1 MLISY
6 IGDKEEE
13 ESVEVKRYY
22 FLFMNGEL
30 EFLLSYFQNIR
41 ILKRFF
47 DGQNWCVELEVI
59 FVVSIHQTI
68 IVLPWMEVMTK
79 HVDSPSFLK
88 EQR

>member
-1 MLISY
+1 MQVLY
-6 IGDKEEE
+6 LGNGEEE

-68 IVLPWMEVMTK
+68 T
-79 HVDSPSFLK
+79 
-88 EQR
+88 

>member
-1 MLISY
+1 MQVLY
-6 IGDKEEE
+6 LGNGEEE

-30 EFLLSYFQNIR
+30 EFLLSYFQSIR

-68 IVLPWMEVMTK
+68 T
-79 HVDSPSFLK
+79 
-88 EQR
+88 

>member
-1 MLISY
+1 MQVLY
-6 IGDKEEE
+6 LGNGEEE

-30 EFLLSYFQNIR
+30 EFLLSYFQSIR

-59 FVVSIHQTI
+59 FAVSIHQTI
-68 IVLPWMEVMTK
+68 T
-79 HVDSPSFLK
+79 
-88 EQR
+88 